1 MKFLLSAIWKKEFW
15 LGDDKVKNLLLIA
28 YLDLKESIRAKWFI
42 VYSLVFGGMIALFFI
57 AGVTQSQVMGFS
69 GLSRLLLMYIQVTI
83 VILPIFI
90 LITTVRSI
98 SGDRDTHI
106 LEYMLSFPIS
116 LKQYYW
122 GKILGR
128 FITVFLPVFFAMVFA
143 IIYGVFIGA
152 DIPWDIFILY
162 TGLLFSLTSA
172 FLGIAFFISSFV
184 KTSEIALGISFFIW
198 IFLLAFLDIALI
210 SLMMQN
216 RFDES
221 LIITIAL
228 LNPMEIFRVA
238 AISLFD
244 PSLTVMGPV
253 AFYILD
259 TFKQT
264 IFVLISIAYPIILGL
279 VFAFLGY
286 FIFAKKDL
294 V

>member
-1 MKFLLSAIWKKEFW
+1 MN
-15 LGDDKVKNLLLIA
+15 NLFLIA
-28 YLDLKESIRAKWFI
+28 FLDLKESIRAKWFL
-42 VYSLVFGGMIALFFI
+42 VYSFVFGGLIALFFI
-57 AGVTQSQVMGFS
+57 AGVTESQVMGFS
-69 GLSRLLLMYIQVTI
+69 GLSRLLLMYIQITI

-98 SGDRDTHI
+98 SGDRDNHT

-122 GKILGR
+122 GKIIGR
-128 FITVFLPVFFAMVFA
+128 FITVYLPVFFAMVIA
-143 IIYGVFIGA
+143 IIFGA
-152 DIPWDIFILY
+152 FKGAQIPWNIFFLY
-162 TGLLFSLTSA
+162 TGLLFALSSS

-184 KTSEIALGISFFIW
+184 KSSEVALGLAFFVW

-210 SLMMQN
+210 SLMMQQ
-216 RFDES
+216 RYDDQ
-221 LIITIAL
+221 LIIFISM

-244 PSLTVMGPV
+244 MELTVMGPV

-259 TFKQT
+259 SLSQSA
-264 IFVLISIAYPIILGL
+264 FVLFSIGYPVVLGL
-279 VFAFLGY
+279 FFAFLG
-286 FIFAKKDL
+286 FVIFKKKDL

>member
-1 MKFLLSAIWKKEFW
+1 M
-15 LGDDKVKNLLLIA
+15 KNLLLIA
-28 YLDLKESIRAKWFI
+28 YLDLKESIRAKWFV
-42 VYSLVFGGMIALFFI
+42 VYSLIFGGMIALFFI

-98 SGDRDTHI
+98 SGDRDNHI

-128 FITVFLPVFFAMVFA
+128 FITVFLPVFFAMFLA
-143 IIYGVFIGA
+143 IIYGSIIGA
-152 DIPWDIFILY
+152 SVPWEIFFLY
-162 TGLLFSLTSA
+162 SGLLFALSSA

-184 KTSEIALGISFFIW
+184 KSSEVALGISFFVW
-198 IFLLAFLDIALI
+198 IFLLAFIDIALI

-216 RFDES
+216 RYEES
-221 LIITIAL
+221 MIIAIAL
-228 LNPMEIFRVA
+228 ANPMEIFRVA

-244 PSLTVMGPV
+244 PELTVMGPV

-259 TFKQT
+259 TFNQSV
-264 IFVLISIAYPIILGL
+264 FVLFSILYPVLLGL
-279 VFAFLGY
+279 AFAVFGY
-286 FIFAKKDL
+286 KIFSKKDL

>member
-1 MKFLLSAIWKKEFW
+1 M
-15 LGDDKVKNLLLIA
+15 KNLLLIA
-28 YLDLKESIRAKWFI
+28 YLDLKESIRAKWFV
-42 VYSLVFGGMIALFFI
+42 VYSLIFGGMIALFFI

-98 SGDRDTHI
+98 SGDRDNHI

-128 FITVFLPVFFAMVFA
+128 FITVFLPVFFAMFLA
-143 IIYGVFIGA
+143 IIYGAIIGA
-152 DIPWDIFILY
+152 SIPWKIFFLY
-162 TGLLFSLTSA
+162 SGLLFALSSA

-184 KTSEIALGISFFIW
+184 KSSEVALGISFFVW
-198 IFLLAFLDIALI
+198 IFLLAFIDIALI

-216 RFDES
+216 RFEES
-221 LIITIAL
+221 MIIAIAL
-228 LNPMEIFRVA
+228 ANPMEIFRVA

-244 PSLTVMGPV
+244 PELTVMGPV
-253 AFYILD
+253 AFHILD
-259 TFKQT
+259 TFKQST
-264 IFVLISIAYPIILGL
+264 FVMFSILYPVLLGL
-279 VFAFLGY
+279 FFAVLGY
-286 FIFAKKDL
+286 RIFSKKDL

>member
-1 MKFLLSAIWKKEFW
+1 
-15 LGDDKVKNLLLIA
+15 
-28 YLDLKESIRAKWFI
+28 
-42 VYSLVFGGMIALFFI
+42 
-57 AGVTQSQVMGFS
+57 
-69 GLSRLLLMYIQVTI
+69 
-83 VILPIFI
+83 
-90 LITTVRSI
+90 
-98 SGDRDTHI
+98 
-106 LEYMLSFPIS
+106 
-116 LKQYYW
+116 
-122 GKILGR
+122 
-128 FITVFLPVFFAMVFA
+128 
-143 IIYGVFIGA
+143 
-152 DIPWDIFILY
+152 
-162 TGLLFSLTSA
+162 
-172 FLGIAFFISSFV
+172 
-184 KTSEIALGISFFIW
+184 
-198 IFLLAFLDIALI
+198 
-210 SLMMQN
+210 MMQN